1 MKTAAAICALAL
13 AGLAVVWAAGSQAP
27 WLPECPLHKWTGL
40 LCFGCGGTRAAQA
53 LLHGDWAASLRCN
66 ALLLPFAAWLLALC
80 LIRRT
85 SVFNATLYTGLAVLA
100 AFMLLR
106 NIPLPCFD
114 CIRPGMGW
122 Q

>member
-1 MKTAAAICALAL
+1 MKPAAAICAVVL
-13 AGLAVVWAAGSQAP
+13 AGLAAVLATDASAP
-27 WLPECPLHKWTGL
+27 WLPECAFHKWTGL
-40 LCFGCGGTRAAQA
+40 LCFGCGGTRATLA

-66 ALLLPFAAWLLALC
+66 ALLLPTAAWLLALC
-80 LIRRT
+80 FIRRT
-85 SVFNATLYTGLAVLA
+85 SVFNATLYAGLAVLA